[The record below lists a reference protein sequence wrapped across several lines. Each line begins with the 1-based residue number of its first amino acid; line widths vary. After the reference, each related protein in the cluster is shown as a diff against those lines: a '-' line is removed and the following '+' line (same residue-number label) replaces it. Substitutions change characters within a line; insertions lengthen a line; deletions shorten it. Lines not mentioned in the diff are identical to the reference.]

1 MTKGFKDEEG
11 KFRPT
16 EKNVSGISSK
26 QLKSG
31 TESVASIDNK
41 KLLDEKSIKDNL
53 LLDFTNPKIDD
64 EDTKEI
70 LIGRNPDGE
79 GITLTLD
86 LDRGGFSMHGDV
98 FALDDILTE
107 ESGEERARDSL
118 EDGELW
124 KMSVE
129 GDNTQQS
136 KEDWIDDVIKFDGW
150 ELTVGDIHE
159 IADNKFVQLIGGG
172 QIDVSRKFDKWDKL
186 LIDEKD
192 LKLILKA
199 WKELH
204 LTDFSKMTDM
214 QKKLVIDAVEVYR
227 KMKEFDDFDLE
238 QLVK

>member
-1 MTKGFKDEEG
+1 LVKGFKDEDG

-16 EKNVSGISSK
+16 EKNTSGISSK

-31 TESVASIDNK
+31 TESLTSVDNK

-64 EDTKEI
+64 KDTKEI
-70 LIGRNPDGE
+70 LIGRNENGE

-86 LDRGGFSMHGDV
+86 LDRNGFSMHGNV
-98 FALDDILTE
+98 FDLNIITD
-107 ESGEERARDSL
+107 ESGEEMARQQL

-124 KMSVE
+124 KMSVQE
-129 GDNTQQS
+129 SNTEQS
-136 KEDWIDDVIKFDGW
+136 KEDWIDEVISVDGW
-150 ELTVGDIHE
+150 DLTLGDIHE
-159 IADNKFVQLIGGG
+159 IGDDKFVQLIGGG
-172 QIDVSRKFDKWDKL
+172 QIDVSRKFDKWQKL

-192 LKLILKA
+192 LKIILKA

-204 LTDFSKMTDM
+204 LTDFNKMTDK

-227 KMKEFDDFDLE
+227 KIKEFNDFDLA

>member
-1 MTKGFKDEEG
+1 MVKGFKDEEG

-16 EKNVSGISSK
+16 EKNASGISSK

-31 TESVASIDNK
+31 TESVTSLDNK

-64 EDTKEI
+64 KDTKEI
-70 LIGRNPDGE
+70 LIGRNENGE

-86 LDRGGFSMHGDV
+86 LDRSGFSMHGDV
-98 FALDDILTE
+98 FDLNDILTE

-124 KMSVE
+124 QMTVGE
-129 GDNTQQS
+129 GNTEQS

-159 IADNKFVQLIGGG
+159 IDDDKFVQLIGGG

-192 LKLILKA
+192 LKTILKA

-204 LTDFSKMTDM
+204 LTDFSKMTDK

-227 KMKEFDDFDLE
+227 KIKEFDDFDLA